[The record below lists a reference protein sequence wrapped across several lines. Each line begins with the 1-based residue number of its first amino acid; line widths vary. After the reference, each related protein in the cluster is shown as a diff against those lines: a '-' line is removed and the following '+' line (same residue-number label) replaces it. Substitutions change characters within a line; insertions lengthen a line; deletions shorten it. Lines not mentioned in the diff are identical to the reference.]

1 MNTFMG
7 ADTEKLRA
15 HADLLRDR
23 ARTIEDLR
31 GRLEP
36 IVMDEGMWKGPDA
49 DAFRARW
56 SSEASAKFADSA
68 SVLERWG
75 GDLDAQAEEQDTTS
89 EPSSEGS
96 GPGGEGGS
104 GPSKASVIAEML
116 KQMVADWWN
125 QQRQQGALYAKLQGL
140 FNKGKKVWDI
150 AKQYGN
156 FFTGMNLAENLHDVV
171 KAEEAFRKGIA
182 DTIFKPGKE
191 FAEFAKGLAGKLGIP
206 QGFGPKNFFEGL
218 DEALQ
223 NSKRLATVAPFLAK
237 AAPWVGRA
245 IPGLDIGFGLHQAIT
260 SYQKGDMFHTATSGT
275 TALGGTMMLAGAAM
289 SATGI
294 GAVAGA
300 PIAAAG
306 AVIVAGAAVADVG
319 KMVVDDWPQIQ
330 ETAGKVWDG
339 AKDFAS
345 TALDGTKDIVSTG
358 YNTAKDALTDGVSTA
373 KSAVTDGFEAAGEGA
388 RNLANGAKGALD
400 RIFG

>member
-56 SSEASAKFADSA
+56 SSEASSKFADNA

-89 EPSSEGS
+89 EPGSEGS
-96 GPGGEGGS
+96 GPGGERGS

-116 KQMVADWWN
+116 EQMVTDWWN

-182 DTIFKPGKE
+182 DTIFKPGQE

-223 NSKRLATVAPFLAK
+223 NSKRLAKVAPFLAK

-260 SYQKGDMFHTATSGT
+260 SYQKGDMFHTATGGA

-306 AVIVAGAAVADVG
+306 AVIVTGAAVADLG
-319 KMVVDDWPQIQ
+319 KMVVDNWPQIQ

-339 AKDFAS
+339 AKD
-345 TALDGTKDIVSTG
+345 AL
-358 YNTAKDALTDGVSTA
+358 ADGVSTA

-400 RIFG
+400 KIFG